1 MEDVPTL
8 LVQDDAGR
16 TLLCDLEHL
25 VPIDGQEYALLMP
38 IDTPVSLFA
47 WDGEDEDEPPRLV
60 EEEEEIEAVWPTASA
75 VLQEQNLTLIRSAVT
90 LTVEGELPD
99 LEDEEDEAESF
110 DEEGEVEEEFIH
122 LVSFYHE
129 EQEYSFFVPL
139 EPIYVVA
146 KLVDGE
152 AKLLAP
158 EEFEAIEE
166 RLTAELDERV
176 S

>member
-47 WDGEDEDEPPRLV
+47 WDDEDEDAPPRLV
-60 EEEEEIEAVWPTASA
+60 EDEEEIEIVWPTASA
-75 VLQEQNLTLIRSAVT
+75 VLQEQNLTLIHSAVT
-90 LTVEGELPD
+90 LTVEGELPE
-99 LEDEEDEAESF
+99 LEDEEDESDF
-110 DEEGEVEEEFIH
+110 EEDGEVEEEFIH

-152 AKLLAP
+152 AKLLSP

-166 RLTAELDERV
+166 RLTVELDERM